1 MTHTSNK
8 TSSKEEICHCTSK
21 IQEIRFKIRV
31 AEISIKSIPKEGIT
45 KRTRDSSMI
54 TTRDIV
60 IIKDLN
66 ISSNMS
72 MRAREIKKRT
82 TIIIIVTTYN
92 ITKKTKSRE
101 RTIMGTLHF
110 HTIQTKSITMMITP
124 TTEAATI
131 ISRHNLAMRISTI
144 TTVRKGSIVISISH
158 RLPIKMSI

>member
-8 TSSKEEICHCTSK
+8 ISSKEETCHCTSK
-21 IQEIRFKIRV
+21 IQEIRYRIRV
-31 AEISIKSIPKEGIT
+31 AEISIKSIPLVDIT
-45 KRTRDSSMI
+45 KKIRDSNMT
-54 TTRDIV
+54 TTRD

-66 ISSNMS
+66 TNSNMS

-92 ITKKTKSRE
+92 ITKRTKNRE

-110 HTIQTKSITMMITP
+110 HTTQTKSITTMIIP
-124 TTEAATI
+124 TSEAVTI
-131 ISRHNLAMRISTI
+131 ISRHNLATRISII

-158 RLPIKMSI
+158 RLLIKMSI